1 MAEIVW
7 HRRET
12 RRQTEKTNIYLN
24 GGEAPAYSPTVS
36 AASSGGR
43 CPCVISAQAVSA
55 AGVLR
60 GVRQDHPGAGAVG
73 AGGQRLQRAEAWIKR
88 VDDALY
94 LAKSGERNRVCLA
107 TCVPG

>member
-1 MAEIVW
+1 MA
-7 HRRET
+7 RPQLTLRLS
-12 RRQTEKTNIYLN
+12 QPLQ
-24 GGEAPAYSPTVS
+24 A
-36 AASSGGR
+36 GR

>member
-1 MAEIVW
+1 M
-7 HRRET
+7 
-12 RRQTEKTNIYLN
+12 
-24 GGEAPAYSPTVS
+24 
-36 AASSGGR
+36 
-43 CPCVISAQAVSA
+43 
-55 AGVLR
+55 
-60 GVRQDHPGAGAVG
+60 G